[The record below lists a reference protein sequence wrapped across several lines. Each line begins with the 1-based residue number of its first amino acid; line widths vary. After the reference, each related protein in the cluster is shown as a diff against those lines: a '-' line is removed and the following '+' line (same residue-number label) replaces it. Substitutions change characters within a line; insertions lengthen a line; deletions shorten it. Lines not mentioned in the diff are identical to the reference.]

1 LLTSAS
7 FCFTSTGPGYS
18 QSLIH
23 SYQVAVPVVALD
35 ARSRATSL
43 LSNAAGLLTVDRLS
57 CRHSVLRSGVSKGIK
72 LNKVQLKQW
81 EGLIV
86 LRGCLGYLVGCNE
99 NEARGEESDFIVWR
113 DTSVFCS
120 GLSYTSSAVTLYS
133 SQGKCDWPGRT
144 IDLRSSRGASK
155 RSAGPTWFAQFPE
168 SDCEQ
173 LVMFCGAQW

>member
-1 LLTSAS
+1 M
-7 FCFTSTGPGYS
+7 
-18 QSLIH
+18 IH
-23 SYQVAVPVVALD
+23 SYSKTVAGVALS
-35 ARSRATSL
+35 AHSRAASL
-43 LSNAAGLLTVDRLS
+43 IQETAGLLTVDRLS
-57 CRHSVLRSGVSKGIK
+57 CRHGVLGTGVSKGIK

-81 EGLIV
+81 EGLMV
-86 LRGCLGYLVGCNE
+86 LRGCLGYLVWCNE

-113 DTSVFCS
+113 DTSVFCL

-168 SDCEQ
+168 SDCGQ